1 MQTFNKR
8 WVFCNVYTKHY
19 CAIYGTAISRNCD
32 FNLRS
37 LALESISTKLTVR
50 VTFQSQV
57 MAHFLYVFSWPDVRL
72 IIQVPNHLTTFTDAV
87 FPRRLNTVDFWP
99 LMRHSFWLSAFLD
112 IVTSILHL
120 LTSKLLHNLVDMATF
135 PSTLGLP
142 GFYSTEQSS
151 MELPLHGEKANV
163 SGTLKWTFSVWT
175 FRSRERKVH
184 NPQFLHTCRLQRAV
198 EKWAIK
204 CIAINEETYNVR
216 YSQLYWQI

>member
-1 MQTFNKR
+1 M
-8 WVFCNVYTKHY
+8 
-19 CAIYGTAISRNCD
+19 
-32 FNLRS
+32 
-37 LALESISTKLTVR
+37 
-50 VTFQSQV
+50 
-57 MAHFLYVFSWPDVRL
+57 
-72 IIQVPNHLTTFTDAV
+72 PNHLTTFTDAV

-163 SGTLKWTFSVWT
+163 SGNERFPYGLSDPGSEKSITHNSFILAVYKEPLKS
-175 FRSRERKVH
+175 E
-184 NPQFLHTCRLQRAV
+184 P
-198 EKWAIK
+198 
-204 CIAINEETYNVR
+204 
-216 YSQLYWQI
+216 